1 METYEDRSNQNERV
15 RALEQRVRELEAQL
29 DDKEASLEARFEE
42 LGALTRLME
51 LQRQELV
58 SLKQSAPW
66 LRRYKR
72 LESEPRFPVTPWYT
86 RWFRRTRQRIP
97 QRAVRRIAESSFFDA
112 DWYLA
117 QYPEL
122 ANDRLARS
130 NPALHYLK
138 KGGFQGLDPG
148 PAFDST
154 WYLQQYPDVKAIEVN
169 PLLHY
174 LLHGADE
181 GRRIRPHQA
190 S

>member
-1 METYEDRSNQNERV
+1 METDKNR
-15 RALEQRVRELEAQL
+15 LEQDIQIRTLTQRVRELEGQL
-29 DDKEASLEARFEE
+29 EDKEGSLALRFEE
-42 LGALTRLME
+42 LASLTRLME
-51 LQRQELV
+51 QQRKDLE
-58 SLKQSAPW
+58 SLKRFSPW
-66 LRRYKR
+66 LRVFQR

-86 RWFRRTRQRIP
+86 RWFRRTQQRIP
-97 QRAVRRIAESSFFDA
+97 KRAVSRIAESSFFDS

-122 ANDRLARS
+122 SGNRLARS

-138 KGGFQGLDPG
+138 VGGFQGFDPG
-148 PAFDST
+148 PQFDSA
-154 WYLQQYPDVKAIEVN
+154 WYLQQYPDVKVIAVN

-181 GRRIRPHQA
+181 GRKIRPHQA

>member
-1 METYEDRSNQNERV
+1 METNDKQLEQSVRI
-15 RALEQRVRELEAQL
+15 RALEQRVRELETDLEA
-29 DDKEASLEARFEE
+29 KETSLAARFEE
-42 LGALTRLME
+42 LGALTLLME
-51 LQRQELV
+51 QQRRELDA
-58 SLKQSAPW
+58 LKQTAPW
-66 LRRYKR
+66 RRGFKR
-72 LESEPRFPVTPWYT
+72 LESEPHFPVTPWYT

-97 QRAVRRIAESSFFDA
+97 QRAVRRIAESSFFDP

-122 ANDRLARS
+122 SGDRLARS

-138 KGGFQGLDPG
+138 KGGFEGFDPG
-148 PAFDST
+148 PNFDST
-154 WYLQQYPDVKAIEVN
+154 WYLQQYPDVKAIAVN

-181 GRRIRPHQA
+181 GRKIRPHQA